1 MKRSLKKVL
10 AGFTLVELMI
20 VVVILGILA
29 AVAIPAFSRYIKR
42 SKTAEASGNISKVYQ
57 GQTVYFTQS
66 AEAGAATFV
75 NAPAGPATSLPA
87 NGNKFTA
94 NPAYWTAEANWN
106 AIGFSLDGPHYY
118 QYASPGNTGA
128 FTAQAIG
135 NIDGDGVNSTFA
147 RSATIVA
154 GEVQGGNMAVTAEL
168 E

>member
-42 SKTAEASGNISKVYQ
+42 SKTAEAAGNVSKIYQ

-66 AEAGAATFV
+66 TVNGSATFV
-75 NAPAGPATSLPA
+75 NAPAGPLSSLPA

-94 NPAYWTAEANWN
+94 NPAYWTAEANWS

-118 QYASPGNTGA
+118 QYVSPGNTGA
-128 FTAQAIG
+128 FTVQAIG
-135 NIDGDGVNSTFA
+135 NIDGDGINSTFQ
-147 RSATIVA
+147 RVGTVVG
-154 GEVQGGNMAVTAEL
+154 GEVQGANMVVTAEL